1 MASEGNGYGDRRMK
15 FGFPLIALAALCSL
29 LSGCGCSRE
38 KKSVDGPAER
48 MEDAAYTNKLMNLRS
63 EQASIASEIAA
74 IKAKI
79 AKLGD
84 DAARKPEYVDLTNR
98 LAKCELEAKSMRNA
112 ARQAVRARILKDA
125 AKKGDLKK

>member
-1 MASEGNGYGDRRMK
+1 MR
-15 FGFPLIALAALCSL
+15 FGFHVIALAALCSL

-84 DAARKPEYVDLTNR
+84 DAAKMPEYVDLTNR
-98 LAKCELEAKSMRNA
+98 LAMCESESRLMQNA
-112 ARQAVRARILKDA
+112 SWRPNRCGMPRDRRSVR
-125 AKKGDLKK
+125 GF

>member
-1 MASEGNGYGDRRMK
+1 MR
-15 FGFPLIALAALCSL
+15 FGFPVIALAALCAL

-38 KKSVDGPAER
+38 KKPVDGPAGR
-48 MEDAAYTNKLMNLRS
+48 MEDAAYTNRLVKLRS
-63 EQASIASEIAA
+63 EQASVASEIAA

-84 DAARKPEYVDLTNR
+84 DAVKKPEYVDLTNR
-98 LAKCELEAKSMRNA
+98 LAKCESEAKSVQNA

>member
-1 MASEGNGYGDRRMK
+1 MR
-15 FGFPLIALAALCSL
+15 FGFSVIALAALCSL

-38 KKSVDGPAER
+38 KKPVDGPAER
-48 MEDAAYTNKLMNLRS
+48 MEDAAYTNKLVKLRS
-63 EQASIASEIAA
+63 GQSSIASEIAA

-84 DAARKPEYVDLTNR
+84 DAAKRPEYSDLTNR
-98 LAKCELEAKSMRNA
+98 LAKCESKAKSMRDA